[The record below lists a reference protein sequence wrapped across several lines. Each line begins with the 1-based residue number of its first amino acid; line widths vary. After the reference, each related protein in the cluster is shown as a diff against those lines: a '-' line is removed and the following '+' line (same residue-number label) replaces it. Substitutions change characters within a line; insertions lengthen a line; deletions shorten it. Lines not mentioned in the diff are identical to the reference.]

1 MKGWLGKFFLVAA
14 IPLTLAFLG
23 IAALL
28 FYQGAFV
35 GKIYPGVRVLGVD
48 LSGLTIAEAQSLLER
63 EFANYRGQPIAFRY
77 GDWRWELSSGELGV
91 VVDCR
96 ATAVEA
102 YSMGRQGSLWQQV
115 YYQALALIRGVD
127 ILPVMN
133 FDQGRAFAFV
143 SQIAQEVNRPVR
155 DGGLRIG
162 PDLSIVEVAP
172 QDGVEVDVEA
182 TLKQVETLIVLM
194 QSGDIELVARRL
206 PAAVV
211 DTSSARSQ
219 AERLLNSRLMLRFR
233 DKTWA
238 VEPATIASWI
248 RFKRV
253 GTQGG
258 QLALAV
264 ELDEEAI
271 SAFLQELAGFIDREP
286 RDARFDFDPAT
297 GTLTPIIYSQEGYKL
312 KVDEAVQAIKKAL
325 LEGTTYVDLPVEVLE
340 PKVAVEK
347 ASEMGIRELVSK
359 ATTRFKGSSATR
371 VKNIKRAAAQFHGVV
386 IPPGEVFSFNQ
397 YLGDV
402 TAADGYEDSLII
414 WGDTTRV
421 GIGGGVC
428 QVSTTAFR
436 AAFWGGYEI
445 LERHAHGYRVR
456 WYEPPV
462 GLDATVYAPLV
473 DFKFRN
479 DTPYYLLIETE
490 VDEEAGT
497 ITFYFYSTSTGRTV
511 EMEGPFLYNHT
522 PHGPPVYKEDPTLPK
537 GVVKQVEWAVDG
549 VDVEVRRIVRQGD
562 KVLRKDV
569 FISRYKPWRAVYLVG
584 TRETQ
589 GS

>member
-1 MKGWLGKFFLVAA
+1 MRQWPGWLLLAVA
-14 IPLTLAFLG
+14 IPLILVPLG

-35 GKIYPGVRVLGVD
+35 GKIYPGVRVLGVN
-48 LSGLTIAEAQSLLER
+48 LGGLTIPEAQSLLEG
-63 EFANYRGQPIAFRY
+63 EFANYRGQPVAFRY
-77 GDWRWELSSGELGV
+77 GDRRWELSSGELGV

-96 ATAVEA
+96 ATAMEA
-102 YSMGRQGSLWQQV
+102 YSMGRQGSLWQQI
-115 YYQALALIRGVD
+115 YYQVLALARGVD

-133 FDQGRAFAFV
+133 FDRGRAFAFV

-194 QSGDIELVARRL
+194 QSGEIELVANRL
-206 PAAVV
+206 PATVV
-211 DTSSARSQ
+211 DTSSARVE
-219 AERLLNSRLMLRFR
+219 AERLLSSPLMLRFG

-248 RFKRV
+248 RFGRV
-253 GTQGG
+253 EVRKG
-258 QLALAV
+258 QLALTV
-264 ELDEEAI
+264 DLDEGAI
-271 SAFLQELAGFIDREP
+271 AAFLRELAGFIDREP

-297 GTLTPIIYSQEGYKL
+297 GVLTPIIYSQKGYRL
-312 KVDEAVQAIKKAL
+312 KVEEATGLVRKAL
-325 LEGTTYVDLPVEVLE
+325 LEGQTYVDLPVEVIE

-347 ASEMGIRELVSK
+347 APELGIRELVSK
-359 ATTRFKGSSATR
+359 ATTYFKGSSAFR
-371 VKNIKRAAAQFHGVV
+371 VKNIKRAAAQFHGLV

-397 YLGDV
+397 YLGNV

-445 LERHAHGYRVR
+445 LERHAHGYRVH
-456 WYEPPV
+456 WYEPPA

-490 VDEEAGT
+490 VDEEEGAV
-497 ITFYFYSTSTGRTV
+497 TFYFYSTSTGRTV
-511 EMEGPFLYNHT
+511 EMEGPLLYNHT
-522 PHGPPVYKEDPTLPK
+522 PHGPPIYREDPTLPK

-549 VDVEVRRIVRQGD
+549 VDVEVRRIVRQGGE
-562 KVLRKDV
+562 VLRRDV
-569 FISRYKPWRAVYLVG
+569 FVSRYRPWRAVYLVG
-584 TRETQ
+584 TRETP